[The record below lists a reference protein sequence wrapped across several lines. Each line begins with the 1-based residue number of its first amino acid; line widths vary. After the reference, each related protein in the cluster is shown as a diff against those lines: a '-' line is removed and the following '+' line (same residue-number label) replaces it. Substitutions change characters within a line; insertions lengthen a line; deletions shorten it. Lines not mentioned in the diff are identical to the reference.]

1 MLDPGGDA
9 RVQPRHEPLGGF
21 AGAHAAKWL
30 MSQSMRRRPDVKC
43 GAEGHVST
51 CCWKRGSRAAWPR
64 RACGGRQYGCVK
76 R

>member
-43 GAEGHVST
+43 GAEGHVSN
-51 CCWKRGSRAAWPR
+51 S
-64 RACGGRQYGCVK
+64 VV
-76 R
+76 